1 MRRMFS
7 ITRTAFI
14 LLAFTVACEIS
25 FADEPSTQDS
35 GLRVL
40 SWNVSS
46 NAFVRQPDD
55 FRALLRWAS
64 ADILLLDEVRP
75 VADAG
80 KLQTVL
86 SGLQTEQASAWNID
100 YGTSGGRQRGVI
112 ASRLPLESLP
122 EFSENIPYPEDAMA
136 YILEAMSAAERANSE
151 LSMDHGI
158 PVNGAVVLAGDRRLL
173 VVVADL
179 QCCGKDRASWQEYR
193 RRAESRE
200 IRRVIRQVLERTEV
214 DGVIFAGDFNLV
226 NSTFPLAILAGPI
239 PSPHSGLLAA
249 EVYHLDG
256 TTAWTWDGRRTPF
269 PSGTLDYQL
278 YGPSSLYVRESV
290 IVDTEDMTPGE
301 LERFGLQLESSRQLS
316 RHRPVLVEYGWN

>member
-7 ITRTAFI
+7 ITRIAFI
-14 LLAFTVACEIS
+14 LLAFTVACEFS

-35 GLRVL
+35 GIRVL

-55 FRALLRWAS
+55 FRALLRWAH
-64 ADILLLDEVRP
+64 ADIVMLDEVRP
-75 VADAG
+75 NADAG
-80 KLQTVL
+80 KLRKVL
-86 SGLQTEQASAWNID
+86 ADVETGHETAWNID

-136 YILEAMSAAERANSE
+136 YILEAMSPTERANSD

-158 PVNGAVVLAGDRRLL
+158 PVNGAVVLVGERRLL

-179 QCCGKDRASWQEYR
+179 QCCGDDRSSWQEYR
-193 RRAESRE
+193 RRVESRE

-239 PSPHSGLLAA
+239 PPPHSGLLAA

-278 YGPSSLYVRESV
+278 YGPWSLYIRESV

-301 LERFGLQLESSRQLS
+301 LEQFGLRPESSGRLS